1 MSGRLHASKSHAAAF
16 WALVAVLVLLGI
28 LALAPT
34 AGAATAGAQTSVGNI
49 VEFDQNVTVPA
60 GTTAD
65 SVVVFGGSATI
76 AGTVRDTVVGIGAD
90 VTLQPSAQV
99 GTAGGAGDTSV
110 VVVGGT
116 LTSAPGATIVGD
128 TTYEPLSAVRDAVS
142 SGFWEPIST
151 PFAGLS
157 LIGWAGSTVLL
168 VLLGLL
174 IAAVLPRQTRASE
187 ERIAGHFWS
196 SLGWGALT
204 SIVIVPL
211 VTLALVVTIIGI
223 LVAIPWVFAAVAVFL
238 FGYLAFGAFLGRA
251 LLRVFGY
258 RQDNLMLPITV
269 GIVAS
274 QLVRLIPFAGAAD
287 RLVDVDDRRRSG
299 HRRLLRLATEQQADA
314 RRPRGRRGERRAN
327 APGRL
332 TERGPAAGAATRRP
346 RPPRLRWS
354 RPSPDS
360 RRR

>member
-1 MSGRLHASKSHAAAF
+1 MSGRLHASKSYAATF
-16 WALVAVLVLLGI
+16 WGIVAVLVLLGI
-28 LALAPT
+28 LALAPP
-34 AGAATAGAQTSVGNI
+34 AGAATAGGAQTSTGSI
-49 VEFDQNVTVPA
+49 VEFDQNITVPS
-60 GTTAD
+60 GTTVD
-65 SVVVFGGSATI
+65 NVVVFGGSATI

-90 VTLQPSAQV
+90 VTLQPTAQV

-142 SGFWEPIST
+142 SGFWEPIAT

-157 LIGWAGSTVLL
+157 LIGWGGSTILL

-174 IAAVLPRQTRASE
+174 VAAVLPRQTRASE

-204 SIVIVPL
+204 AIVIVPL

-223 LVAIPWVFAAVAVFL
+223 LVAIPWVFAAVVVFL

-251 LLRVFGY
+251 LLRVVGY
-258 RQDNLMLPITV
+258 RRDNLMLAMTV
-269 GIVAS
+269 GIIAS
-274 QLVRLIPFAGAAD
+274 QLIRLIPYAGAP
-287 RLVDVDDRRRSG
+287 LVSLMWMIGGGAAIASFFAWRRSNKEMRTVPSEDADSG
-299 HRRLLRLATEQQADA
+299 DRTLR
-314 RRPRGRRGERRAN
+314 
-327 APGRL
+327 
-332 TERGPAAGAATRRP
+332 AA
-346 RPPRLRWS
+346 
-354 RPSPDS
+354 
-360 RRR
+360 